1 MKIGIDLDG
10 VVIDS
15 ENVWRVYG
23 EIFALEDLNN
33 RKIYDYNEPKQQSR
47 YNYSKE
53 ELDLYINK
61 YLLKGSK
68 ESNLKPGFL
77 PVYLRLRELGYEMVV
92 ITARGMFTEEMIDD
106 AINLLEKNNIVFDK
120 YYWNISNK
128 LEICKQEN
136 IDVMIDD
143 DYKIISELS
152 KNNVKTLY
160 FRDVNLKKLP
170 QSEYVYEVNNWGDI
184 YRYFKENAKKEEK

>member
-15 ENVWRVYG
+15 ESVWRVYG

-33 RKIYDYNEPKQQSR
+33 RKIYDHNEPKQQGR

-143 DYKIISELS
+143 DYKIIEQLS
-152 KNNVKTLY
+152 KNNIKTLY
-160 FRDVNLKKLP
+160 FRDANLKKLP
-170 QSEYVYEVNNWGDI
+170 QNEYVYEVNNWGDV
-184 YRYFKENAKKEEK
+184 YRYFKEN